1 MKWSGPGLR
10 LPWSRVCDP
19 PVDLLKSGVVWGA
32 FEWSM
37 VVLKS
42 MGTRTGQTFEPGPLI
57 TQYYYALGKQPSI
70 PLISME
76 QNCYVN

>member
-10 LPWSRVCDP
+10 WTWSRVCDP
-19 PVDLLKSGVVWGA
+19 GVVLVKSGVVWGA

-42 MGTRTGQTFEPGPLI
+42 MGDKTGQIFVPGKLI

-76 QNCYVN
+76 QNCYFN